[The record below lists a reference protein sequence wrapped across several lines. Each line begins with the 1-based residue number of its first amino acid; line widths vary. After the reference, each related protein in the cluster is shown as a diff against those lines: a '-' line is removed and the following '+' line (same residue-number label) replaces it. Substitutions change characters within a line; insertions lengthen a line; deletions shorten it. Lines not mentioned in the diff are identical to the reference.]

1 MHYKKEEKIGC
12 IFMIN
17 TNEFS
22 KVKYFEETI
31 IEFAKYLK
39 NLYSK

>member
-17 TNEFS
+17 TSEFS
-22 KVKYFEETI
+22 KIKYFEETI
-31 IEFAKYLK
+31 IDFAKYLK